1 MNNIGLIL
9 AAVGLLTAFTVI
21 WLVMQGMRAVLARQR
36 SELETSTRTTLAD
49 MFIFLDPTK
58 IFYYNVAALIALP
71 TLVWIITDNPV
82 LVTFTAIAT
91 LILPKY
97 YIKTLVT
104 RRMKRFEEQLPDALL
119 MVSGAMKAG
128 ASLTVALESMVKEQK
143 PPLAQEFELML
154 REQRLGVD
162 FDTALVNMEKRNPL
176 QDFSLVVS
184 GLRISREVGG
194 NLAEILESLAHTLR
208 EKAIMEGKI
217 RSLTAQGKM
226 QGIIMSCLPL
236 LMMAALNWIE
246 PKAMGAMF
254 TTLFGWAT
262 LTVIIVMIGIGY
274 LFIRKITTIDV

>member
-1 MNNIGLIL
+1 MSHIGLIL
-9 AAVGLLTAFTVI
+9 AVVGLLTAFTVI
-21 WLVMQGMRAVLARQR
+21 WLIMQAVRATLARQR

-58 IFYYNVAALIALP
+58 IFYYNVVALIVLP

-82 LVTFTAIAT
+82 FVTFTAIAT

-97 YIKTLVT
+97 YIKTLVA

-143 PPLAQEFELML
+143 PPISQEFELML

-194 NLAEILESLAHTLR
+194 NLAEILDSLAQTLR
-208 EKAIMEGKI
+208 EKATMEGKI

-246 PKAMGAMF
+246 PEAMGVMF

-262 LTVIIVMIGIGY
+262 LAVIIVMITIGY